1 MKAKVLMIAAAFA
14 AVGGMVSA
22 QDWGGGYVGL
32 SANSGDG
39 NLDLLG
45 SPFAYK
51 IDGGTELGIYA
62 GYNHVLAS
70 NLVVGGE
77 LSYSSAEG
85 NSMPVTPWGYDG
97 MLQARARVG
106 YAMDNIM
113 PYVALG
119 MAKTD
124 FNVASTIFSDETG
137 ITFAVGMDYMMNDKM
152 SLRFEYNEARF
163 NSVGE
168 PTIFPPDVADLK
180 VKTLTIGAA
189 FHF

>member
-1 MKAKVLMIAAAFA
+1 MKVKVLMTAAAFA

-22 QDWGGGYVGL
+22 QDWGGAYIGL

-39 NLDLLG
+39 NLDLIG

-70 NLVVGGE
+70 NLVLGGE
-77 LSYSSAEG
+77 LSYSSVDG
-85 NSMPVTPWGYDG
+85 SSMPITPWGYDG
-97 MLQARARVG
+97 MLQVRARVG

-113 PYVALG
+113 PYIALG

-124 FNVASTIFSDETG
+124 FNIAGVIVTDESG
-137 ITFAVGMDYMMNDKM
+137 ITFAVGLDYMMNDKM